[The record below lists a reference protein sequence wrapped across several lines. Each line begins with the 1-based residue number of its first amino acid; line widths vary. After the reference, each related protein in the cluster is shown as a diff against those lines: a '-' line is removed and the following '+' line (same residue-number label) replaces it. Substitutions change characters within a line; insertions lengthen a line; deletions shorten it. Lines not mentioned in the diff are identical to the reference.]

1 MNKWIGK
8 WRINKRN
15 EEYLKSCWRQK
26 QISEE
31 KHQNK
36 IKPSSKTLTLHSG
49 GVQISRSNSPPWV
62 ENVYKRSPVKM
73 SHSLTEK
80 SAPPDT
86 RNSLS
91 YRGYS
96 SCGYRRQVTRPLC
109 PNSTLCTG
117 HPEEMKIQTH
127 EVTLTFSMFTPSGHS
142 LNQMTLLLCHL
153 TTFVFVRKCWGMFP
167 PLFSAQLMESKIAHV
182 FLFLFRTH
190 FVFGL
195 TTTTTKENKNKT
207 KQNKKIQR
215 QTRGYPVQ
223 NVLRVS
229 KDCI

>member
-1 MNKWIGK
+1 MKNTLSHAEDKNKLVRKNIK
-8 WRINKRN
+8 K
-15 EEYLKSCWRQK
+15 
-26 QISEE
+26 
-31 KHQNK
+31 K
-36 IKPSSKTLTLHSG
+36 IKPSSKSLTLHSG

-142 LNQMTLLLCHL
+142 LNQMTLLLFPFNNFCFRAKML
-153 TTFVFVRKCWGMFP
+153 RNVSSVIFSATDGIQNNTFIFVFIPYSLCFWLNYNNHKGK
-167 PLFSAQLMESKIAHV
+167 LK
-182 FLFLFRTH
+182 
-190 FVFGL
+190 
-195 TTTTTKENKNKT
+195 KKT

-215 QTRGYPVQ
+215 
-223 NVLRVS
+223 
-229 KDCI
+229 

>member
-1 MNKWIGK
+1 
-8 WRINKRN
+8 
-15 EEYLKSCWRQK
+15 
-26 QISEE
+26 
-31 KHQNK
+31 
-36 IKPSSKTLTLHSG
+36 
-49 GVQISRSNSPPWV
+49 
-62 ENVYKRSPVKM
+62 M

-142 LNQMTLLLCHL
+142 LNQMTLLLLPFNNFCFRAKML
-153 TTFVFVRKCWGMFP
+153 RNVSSFIFSATDGIQNSTCIFVFIPYSLCFWLNYNNHKG
-167 PLFSAQLMESKIAHV
+167 K
-182 FLFLFRTH
+182 
-190 FVFGL
+190 
-195 TTTTTKENKNKT
+195 
-207 KQNKKIQR
+207 
-215 QTRGYPVQ
+215 
-223 NVLRVS
+223 
-229 KDCI
+229 

>member
-1 MNKWIGK
+1 MKNTLSHVEDKNKLVRKNIK
-8 WRINKRN
+8 K
-15 EEYLKSCWRQK
+15 
-26 QISEE
+26 
-31 KHQNK
+31 K
-36 IKPSSKTLTLHSG
+36 IKPSSKSLTLHSG

-142 LNQMTLLLCHL
+142 LNQMTLLLFPFNNFCFRAKML
-153 TTFVFVRKCWGMFP
+153 RNVSSVIFSATDGIQNNTFIFVFIPYSLCFWLNYNNHKGK
-167 PLFSAQLMESKIAHV
+167 LK
-182 FLFLFRTH
+182 
-190 FVFGL
+190 
-195 TTTTTKENKNKT
+195 KKT

-215 QTRGYPVQ
+215 
-223 NVLRVS
+223 
-229 KDCI
+229 

>member
-1 MNKWIGK
+1 MKNTLSHAEDKNKLVRKNIK
-8 WRINKRN
+8 K
-15 EEYLKSCWRQK
+15 
-26 QISEE
+26 
-31 KHQNK
+31 K
-36 IKPSSKTLTLHSG
+36 IKPSSKSLTLHSG

-142 LNQMTLLLCHL
+142 LNQMTLLLFPFNNFCFRAKML
-153 TTFVFVRKCWGMFP
+153 RNVSSVIFSATDGIQNNTFIFVFIPYSLCFWLNYNNHKGK
-167 PLFSAQLMESKIAHV
+167 L
-182 FLFLFRTH
+182 
-190 FVFGL
+190 
-195 TTTTTKENKNKT
+195 KNKT

-215 QTRGYPVQ
+215 
-223 NVLRVS
+223 
-229 KDCI
+229 